1 MAGVH
6 QGHDVSSD
14 DTVVS
19 QSPSEKV
26 PDEAPSP
33 AQEPEHEIS
42 VQRDDESNPEEN
54 EVKKQPSGEP
64 LDRTPSQAQ
73 KMGKKKIILVMGALC
88 VRTLLASV
96 MHRRLVRKRKIADL
110 ALVF

>member
-1 MAGVH
+1 MAVH

-14 DTVVS
+14 DTAVS

-26 PDEAPSP
+26 PNEAPR
-33 AQEPEHEIS
+33 EPEHEMAA
-42 VQRDDESNPEEN
+42 QRDDEGNPEEN
-54 EVKKQPSGEP
+54 EVEKQPSGEP

-88 VRTLLASV
+88 VRLLVSL
-96 MHRRLVRKRKIADL
+96 RSREEDS
-110 ALVF
+110 

>member
-1 MAGVH
+1 MAVH

-14 DTVVS
+14 DTAIS

-26 PDEAPSP
+26 PGEAPSP
-33 AQEPEHEIS
+33 AQEPEHEMA
-42 VQRDDESNPEEN
+42 VRRNDESIPEEN
-54 EVKKQPSGEP
+54 EVEKQPSGEP

-88 VRTLLASV
+88 VRTPASV
-96 MHRRLVRKRKIADL
+96 MQRRLCERGR
-110 ALVF
+110 